1 MEPVEQSKRKTK
13 DNWTNQEEQDRHIQR
28 EIRQQAVLNPV
39 QMLSSEDY
47 VRKKTISGDW
57 MQLDKY
63 PSSTMQTKE
72 SETQQNVEQQ
82 HRPAKTKQHNRGQQN
97 LQSQMSSQQPQAQRS
112 SIQSV
117 QTTSHDTESQTK
129 KTPEVLQYLKMLFPN
144 HHDDTLLS
152 TIIECN
158 YDMDDTITALLNKDE
173 FANAL

>member
-1 MEPVEQSKRKTK
+1 MEPVERSDKKPE

-72 SETQQNVEQQ
+72 SETQQNVK
-82 HRPAKTKQHNRGQQN
+82 RPAKIKQQQGQQTS
-97 LQSQMSSQQPQAQRS
+97 QPQMSSSQPQTHHS

-117 QTTSHDTESQTK
+117 PNTSHDMESQNK
-129 KTPEVLQYLKMLFPN
+129 KTPDILQYLKMLFPN
-144 HHDDTLLS
+144 HNNDTLLS
-152 TIIECN
+152 VLIECR
-158 YDMDDTITALLNKDE
+158 YDMEDTITALLNKDE

>member
-1 MEPVEQSKRKTK
+1 MEPVERSERKPK

-82 HRPAKTKQHNRGQQN
+82 DRPAKTKQHQGQQN
-97 LQSQMSSQQPQAQRS
+97 SQPQMSSQQPQAQSS
-112 SIQSV
+112 SIQNV
-117 QTTSHDTESQTK
+117 QTTSHDMESQDK
-129 KTPEVLQYLKMLFPN
+129 KTPEVIQYLKMLFPN
-144 HHDDTLLS
+144 HHEDTLLS
-152 TIIECN
+152 AIIESHYN
-158 YDMDDTITALLNKDE
+158 MDDTITALLNKDE